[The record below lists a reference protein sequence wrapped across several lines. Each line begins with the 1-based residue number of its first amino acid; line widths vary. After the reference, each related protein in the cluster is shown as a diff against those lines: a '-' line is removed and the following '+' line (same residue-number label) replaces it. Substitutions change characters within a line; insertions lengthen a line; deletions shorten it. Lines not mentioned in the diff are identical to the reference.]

1 MSDQLYESALQIL
14 TTDGS
19 EGFKNVLV
27 KILNEVMKYERSA
40 VLNAQP
46 YERTEKRE
54 GHANGFKNKSMR
66 TTLGKLDFDIPQ
78 VRGDVEFYPT
88 GLEKGLRSE
97 RALKSAMAEMYINGV
112 STRKVTRV
120 FEKMCGVSVTSDEVS
135 RATKLLDEEFSLWR
149 NRALGKISHLIID
162 ARYEKVREGR
172 VVVDKALLVAVGVT
186 PEGKRSVLGLSVSS
200 NEGEVHWRT
209 FFESLQ
215 KRGMHGLES
224 ITSDAHTGIR
234 AARRSVF
241 PSVPWQRCQFHL
253 QQNAQ
258 AYVPRVSMREEVARD
273 IRIILNAPDLEEAER
288 YLAQAVEKYS
298 ISAPRLSEWMEENI
312 PEGLTVFS
320 LPQCRRKKLR
330 TSNGIERLNREIK
343 KRTKVV
349 SIFPNDASLERLATA
364 ILIEISEE
372 WETGRKYMK
381 MNLEN

>member
-14 TTDGS
+14 ARDGS

-27 KILNEVMKYERSA
+27 KILNEVMKYERST
-40 VLNAQP
+40 VLNANP
-46 YERTEKRE
+46 YERTEHRE
-54 GHANGFKNKSMR
+54 GHANGFKNKTVR
-66 TTLGKLDFDIPQ
+66 TTLGKLDFAIPQ

-135 RATKLLDEEFSLWR
+135 RATKLLDEEFTLWR
-149 NRALGKISHLIID
+149 NRPLGKICHLIVD
-162 ARYEKVREGR
+162 ARYEKVREGC
-172 VVVDKALLVAVGVT
+172 VVVDKALFVAIGVT
-186 PEGKRSVLGLSVSS
+186 PDGKRSVLGLSVSS
-200 NEGEVHWRT
+200 NEGEVHWRA

-215 KRGMHGLES
+215 KRGMYGLES
-224 ITSDAHTGIR
+224 ITSDAHSGIK
-234 AARRSVF
+234 AARKTVF

-253 QQNAQ
+253 QLNAQ
-258 AYVPRVSMREEVARD
+258 AYIPRVSMREEVASD
-273 IRIILNAPDLEEAER
+273 IRTILNAPDITEAER
-288 YLAQAVEKYS
+288 YLNITVEKYS
-298 ISAPRLSEWMEENI
+298 QSAPRLSEWMEENI

-320 LPQCRRKKLR
+320 LPQSRRRKLR

-372 WETGRKYMK
+372 WETGKTYMK
-381 MNLEN
+381 MDLEN

>member
-1 MSDQLYESALQIL
+1 MSDQLYEEALQIL
-14 TTDGS
+14 ATDGR

-27 KILNEVMKYERSA
+27 KILNEVMKYERSS

-46 YERTEKRE
+46 YERTEQRE
-54 GHANGFKNKSMR
+54 GHANGFKNKTVR

-78 VRGDVEFYPT
+78 VRGGIEFYPT

-112 STRKVTRV
+112 STRKVSKI
-120 FEKMCGVSVTSDEVS
+120 FETMCGVSVTSDEVS
-135 RATKLLDEEFSLWR
+135 RATKLLDEEFKLWR
-149 NRALGKISHLIID
+149 SRPIGHICHLIID
-162 ARYEKVREGR
+162 ARYEHVREGNM
-172 VVVDKALLVAVGVT
+172 VVDKALFVAVGVT
-186 PEGKRSVLGLSVSS
+186 PKGKRMVLGLSVSA

-215 KRGMHGLES
+215 QRGMYGLES
-224 ITSDAHTGIR
+224 ITSDAHSGLK
-234 AARRSVF
+234 AARRAVF

-258 AYVPRVSMREEVARD
+258 AHVPRIAMRKEVASD
-273 IRIILNAPDLEEAER
+273 IKTILNAPNFDEAKR
-288 YLAQAVEKYS
+288 YLKQTVEKYS
-298 ISAPRLSEWMEENI
+298 KTAPKLSEWMEENI
-312 PEGLTVFS
+312 PESLTVFS
-320 LPQCRRKKLR
+320 LAQCRRKKLR

-372 WETGRKYMK
+372 WETGRIYMK
-381 MNLEN
+381 MNNED

>member
-1 MSDQLYESALQIL
+1 
-14 TTDGS
+14 
-19 EGFKNVLV
+19 
-27 KILNEVMKYERSA
+27 MKYERSA
-40 VLNAQP
+40 VLNAEP
-46 YERTEKRE
+46 YERTEHRE
-54 GHANGFKNKSMR
+54 GHANGFKNKTMR
-66 TTLGKLDFDIPQ
+66 TTLGKLDFNIPQ
-78 VRGDVEFYPT
+78 VRGNIEFYPT

-135 RATKLLDEEFSLWR
+135 RATKLLDKEFSLWR
-149 NRALGKISHLIID
+149 NRPIGQICHLIID
-162 ARYEKVREGR
+162 ARYEKVREGNI
-172 VVVDKALLVAVGVT
+172 VVDKALFVALGVT
-186 PEGKRSVLGLSVSS
+186 PEGKRTVLGLSVSS
-200 NEGEVHWRT
+200 NEGEVHWRS

-215 KRGMHGLES
+215 KRGMYGLES

-234 AARRSVF
+234 AARKAVF

-258 AYVPRVSMREEVARD
+258 SYVPRISMKQEVAGD
-273 IRIILNAPDLEEAER
+273 IRMVFNAPDLIEAER
-288 YLAQAVEKYS
+288 YLKLIVGKYS
-298 ISAPRLSEWMEENI
+298 KSAPRLSEWMEENI

-320 LPQCRRKKLR
+320 LPACRRKKLR

-372 WETGRKYMK
+372 WETGRTYMK

>member
-46 YERTEKRE
+46 YERTEERE

-320 LPQCRRKKLR
+320 LPPCRRKKLR